1 MLRDDTEEGTR
12 EHFEIG
18 LGFRRMIEA
27 RITRLEADASHD
39 ADTANHLDDID
50 HIRRQMRLVAAQRK
64 EALRMRRFLEHS
76 TTRVAMPT
84 NSK

>member
-1 MLRDDTEEGTR
+1 MLHDDTEEGTR

-18 LGFRRMIEA
+18 YRFRRMIEA

-39 ADTANHLDDID
+39 EDTANLLDNID
-50 HIRRQMRLVAAQRK
+50 HVRRQMRLVAVQRK